1 MRNVR
6 APHHGRF
13 PSPVGSGLLM
23 STDFQITLNGEPY
36 TVNGDDRLVA
46 LIESLKL
53 KRGRVA
59 VEINREIV
67 PKANWDRTV
76 LAAGDVVEI
85 VNFVGGG

>member
-1 MRNVR
+1 MP
-6 APHHGRF
+6 A
-13 PSPVGSGLLM
+13 
-23 STDFQITLNGEPY
+23 DFQITLNGEPY
-36 TVNGDDRLVA
+36 AVSGDRRLVA

-59 VEINREIV
+59 VEINCEIV
-67 PKANWDRTV
+67 PKANWDQTE

>member
-1 MRNVR
+1 M
-6 APHHGRF
+6 
-13 PSPVGSGLLM
+13 PSAI
-23 STDFQITLNGEPY
+23 QITLNGEPFA
-36 TVNGDDRLVA
+36 VDDDLRLVA

-67 PKANWDRTV
+67 PKARWGSVT
-76 LAAGDVVEI
+76 LASGDIVEI